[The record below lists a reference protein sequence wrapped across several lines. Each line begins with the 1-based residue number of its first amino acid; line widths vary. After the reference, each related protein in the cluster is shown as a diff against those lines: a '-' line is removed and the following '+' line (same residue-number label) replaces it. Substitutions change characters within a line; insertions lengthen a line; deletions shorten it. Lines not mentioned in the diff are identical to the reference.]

1 MVERMNIRA
10 ALDRLVAI
18 QGGLSITDPT
28 ATSISTAYKYVP
40 RQDTTLP
47 GTPCWMNDWTLI
59 REERHID
66 MRIQFY
72 TVHMQL
78 FVRDADQDQA
88 ADIAS
93 AFMEKTVGSARRRR
107 DPGRRGNPAEP
118 ARGRADAGKS
128 GAGRAVVH
136 RARPVSGSGNEGSEE
151 LLVGEVKGGWP
162 I

>member
-1 MVERMNIRA
+1 MNIRA

-93 AFMEKTVGSARRRR
+93 AFMEKTVEALDADVTLAGAVTRQSL
-107 DPGRRGNPAEP
+107 RGGEP
-118 ARGRADAGKS
+118 TLVSLERGGLSYIGLDLFLDLEMKEAKAF
-128 GAGRAVVH
+128 A
-136 RARPVSGSGNEGSEE
+136 
-151 LLVGEVKGGWP
+151 
-162 I
+162 

>member
-1 MVERMNIRA
+1 MNIRA
-10 ALDRLVAI
+10 ALDRLVVI
-18 QGGLSITDPT
+18 QAGLSITDPT
-28 ATSISTAYKYVP
+28 EVSIGTAYKYVP

-47 GTPCWMNDWTLI
+47 DTPSWMNDWTLI

-93 AFMEKTVGSARRRR
+93 AFMEKTVEALDADVTLAGAVTRQSL
-107 DPGRRGNPAEP
+107 RGGEP
-118 ARGRADAGKS
+118 TLVSLERAGLSYIGLDLFLDLEMKEAKS
-128 GAGRAVVH
+128 F
-136 RARPVSGSGNEGSEE
+136 S
-151 LLVGEVKGGWP
+151 
-162 I
+162 

>member
-1 MVERMNIRA
+1 MNIRA
-10 ALDRLVAI
+10 ALDRLVVI
-18 QGGLSITDPT
+18 QAGLSITDPT
-28 ATSISTAYKYVP
+28 EVSIGTAYKYVP

-47 GTPCWMNDWTLI
+47 DTPSWMNDWTLI

-93 AFMEKTVGSARRRR
+93 AFMEKAVEALDADVTLAGAVTRQSL
-107 DPGRRGNPAEP
+107 RGGEP
-118 ARGRADAGKS
+118 TLVSLERAGLSYIGLDLFLDLEMKEAKS
-128 GAGRAVVH
+128 F
-136 RARPVSGSGNEGSEE
+136 S
-151 LLVGEVKGGWP
+151 
-162 I
+162 

>member
-1 MVERMNIRA
+1 MNIRA

-93 AFMEKTVGSARRRR
+93 AFMEKTVEALDADVTLAGAVTRQSL
-107 DPGRRGNPAEP
+107 RGGEP
-118 ARGRADAGKS
+118 TLVSLERAGLSYIGLDLFLDLEMKEAKS
-128 GAGRAVVH
+128 F
-136 RARPVSGSGNEGSEE
+136 S
-151 LLVGEVKGGWP
+151 
-162 I
+162 

>member
-1 MVERMNIRA
+1 MNIRT
-10 ALDRLVAI
+10 ALDRLVVI
-18 QGGLSITDPT
+18 QAGLSITDPIE
-28 ATSISTAYKYVP
+28 ASVGAAYKYVP

-47 GTPCWMNDWTLI
+47 ATPSWMNDWTLI

-93 AFMEKTVGSARRRR
+93 AFMEKAVEALDADVTLAGAVTRQSL
-107 DPGRRGNPAEP
+107 RGGEP
-118 ARGRADAGKS
+118 TLVSLERAGLSYIGLDLFLDLEMKEAKS
-128 GAGRAVVH
+128 F
-136 RARPVSGSGNEGSEE
+136 S
-151 LLVGEVKGGWP
+151 
-162 I
+162 

>member
-1 MVERMNIRA
+1 MNIRA
-10 ALDRLVAI
+10 ALDRLVVI
-18 QGGLSITDPT
+18 QAGLSITDPT
-28 ATSISTAYKYVP
+28 EVSIGTAYKYVP

-47 GTPCWMNDWTLI
+47 DTPSWMNDWTLI

-93 AFMEKTVGSARRRR
+93 AFMEKAVEALDADVTLAGAVTRQSL
-107 DPGRRGNPAEP
+107 RGGEPTLVSLKLSSGPANAAFLSYIGLDLFLDLEMKE
-118 ARGRADAGKS
+118 AKS
-128 GAGRAVVH
+128 F
-136 RARPVSGSGNEGSEE
+136 S
-151 LLVGEVKGGWP
+151 
-162 I
+162 